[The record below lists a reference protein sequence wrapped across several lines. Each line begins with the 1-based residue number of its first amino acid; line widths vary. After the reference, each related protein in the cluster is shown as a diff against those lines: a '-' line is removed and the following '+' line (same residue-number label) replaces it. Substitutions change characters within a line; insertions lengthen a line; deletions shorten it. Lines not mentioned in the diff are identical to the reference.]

1 MKFIGGLRGGERR
14 EKGREKEEA
23 GKGGKIYADPHK
35 DQGRAHTFFL
45 LTGLFHLD
53 SLGMFF
59 FLPSSTYL
67 LQTAEYPTGL
77 MAGKTESLKQTFT
90 YFAELLLRK
99 LLESFSLQA
108 SSV

>member
-1 MKFIGGLRGGERR
+1 MGKFMLIRT
-14 EKGREKEEA
+14 KTKA
-23 GKGGKIYADPHK
+23 
-35 DQGRAHTFFL
+35 AHTFFL

-67 LQTAEYPTGL
+67 QTAEYPTGL
-77 MAGKTESLKQTFT
+77 MTRGNESFEQTFM
-90 YFAELLLRK
+90 YFVEFLRK

-108 SSV
+108 SSI